1 MAYGQSFVCR
11 DFNLGYSVLALKW
24 IPMSGPVPPVDSGL
38 SRARQG
44 PYRGQELLR
53 PPLYTHSLDHSASY
67 LVNTSVC
74 WGEL

>member
-1 MAYGQSFVCR
+1 
-11 DFNLGYSVLALKW
+11 
-24 IPMSGPVPPVDSGL
+24 MSGPVPPVDSGL

-53 PPLYTHSLDHSASY
+53 PPLYTHSLDHSTSY